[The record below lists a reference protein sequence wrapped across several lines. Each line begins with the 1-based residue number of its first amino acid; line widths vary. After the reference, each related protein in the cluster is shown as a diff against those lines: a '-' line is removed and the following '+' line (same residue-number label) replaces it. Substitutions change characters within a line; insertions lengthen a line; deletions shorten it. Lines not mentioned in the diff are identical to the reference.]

1 MHSGRADALTPRER
15 KDTDKVLQNM
25 LRDKP
30 ITSYERQPRTEEAR
44 LARMAEL
51 EAELARLKSM
61 PPIDGAAAKM

>member
-1 MHSGRADALTPRER
+1 M
-15 KDTDKVLQNM
+15 LQNM

-44 LARMAEL
+44 LARVAEL

-61 PPIDGAAAKM
+61 PPIDGGAAKM